1 MRFFYFLLA
10 FSTFSSLFA
19 QPCEIYN
26 LEVQTG
32 DCTSNSTYQLTLNF
46 QVQNPSN
53 QSFDLWANNAQ
64 LIGTF
69 QLNQL
74 PITIPN
80 FPYNGGNNDVLKVCI
95 NDNPNCCK
103 IAEFPVPPCINNP
116 QPCEI
121 YNLEVQTGDCTSN
134 STYQLTLDFQVQ
146 NPSNQSFDLWANN
159 AQLIGTFQL
168 SQLPITIPNFPYNGG
183 NNDVL
188 KVCINDNPN
197 CCKIAEFPVPPCLTY
212 PCIINH
218 LEVEAAPCL
227 NGTFL
232 ALVKFN
238 VENNTSDSFIVLVNN
253 TLYQKYS
260 YSTPQPILIGPFA
273 GDGTTNYLFT
283 VKDEEVPFC
292 TTTNELGAINCP
304 EIETLQKGQSLVIA
318 PNPVRGWAAI
328 QAKTGKTNVYG
339 AGVLSIVDQDGKTV
353 RSEKIA
359 QVALFHLDTA
369 NLPVGKYTVSLW
381 VEDDVFRGSFI
392 KL

>member
-1 MRFFYFLLA
+1 
-10 FSTFSSLFA
+10 
-19 QPCEIYN
+19 
-26 LEVQTG
+26 
-32 DCTSNSTYQLTLNF
+32 
-46 QVQNPSN
+46 
-53 QSFDLWANNAQ
+53 
-64 LIGTF
+64 
-69 QLNQL
+69 
-74 PITIPN
+74 
-80 FPYNGGNNDVLKVCI
+80 
-95 NDNPNCCK
+95 
-103 IAEFPVPPCINNP
+103 
-116 QPCEI
+116 
-121 YNLEVQTGDCTSN
+121 
-134 STYQLTLDFQVQ
+134 
-146 NPSNQSFDLWANN
+146 
-159 AQLIGTFQL
+159 
-168 SQLPITIPNFPYNGG
+168 
-183 NNDVL
+183 VL

-232 ALVKFN
+232 ALVTFN
-238 VENNTSDSFIVLVNN
+238 VENNPSDSFIVLVNN
-253 TLYQKYS
+253 NLYQKYS
-260 YSTPQPILIGPFA
+260 YATPQPILIGPFL
-273 GDGTTNYLFT
+273 GDGTTNYSFT
-283 VKDEEVPFC
+283 VKDVEVPFC
-292 TTTNELGAINCP
+292 ITTNELGEINCP
-304 EIETLQKGQSLVIA
+304 EIETPQKGQSLVIA